1 MRVALTGATGYV
13 GGFILSE
20 LLRHGGKVA
29 ALTRLRGQSEPAP
42 VDWVCGDLS
51 SSEAL
56 AELLAGADALV
67 HCAYSHVPG
76 RYRGGEGDDRHGF
89 WRTNLLGSVALFEQA
104 RAAGVGRL
112 VLLSSRAVYGH
123 RTAGGRGWVDETTRP
138 VPDTYYGALKLA
150 LEAHVSALADVDGLC
165 AASLRP
171 TGVYGV
177 AQPAARSKWFDLA
190 VAIAK
195 GQPLP
200 APRRATEVHGRDV
213 ASAVW
218 LLLTKPADVIAGRAF
233 NCSDLVVDTSAV
245 AAKLAAC
252 MGRQLPALPP
262 AANSLRHAMRT
273 SALRQLGWRPGGE
286 GLLDATLAELAALA
300 AEAA

>member
-13 GGFILSE
+13 GGFVLLD
-20 LLRHGGKVA
+20 LLRRGVEVA
-29 ALTRLRGQSEPAP
+29 ALARRPDQSAP
-42 VDWVCGDLS
+42 KAVGWICGDLS
-51 SSEAL
+51 NAEAL
-56 AELLAGADALV
+56 GKLLAGADALV

-76 RYRGGEGDDRHGF
+76 RYRGGEGEDRQGF
-89 WRTNLLGSVALFEQA
+89 WQANLLGSVALMEQA
-104 RAAGVGRL
+104 RAAGVSRL
-112 VLLSSRAVYGH
+112 VFLSSRAVYGR
-123 RTAGGRGWVDETTRP
+123 RTAAEEWVDEATRP

-150 LEAHVSALADVDGLC
+150 LEAHVSALADVDGVC

-195 GQPLP
+195 GEPLP

-218 LLLTKPADVIAGRAF
+218 LLLTKPAEMVAGRAF
-233 NCSDLVVDTSAV
+233 NCSDRVVDTGAV
-245 AAKLAAC
+245 AAKLAAR
-252 MGRQLPALPP
+252 MGRDLPRSPP
-262 AANSLRHAMRT
+262 ATNTLRHAMRAA
-273 SALRQLGWRPGGE
+273 ALRQLGWRPGGE
-286 GLLDATLAELAALA
+286 RLLEATLGELAALA
-300 AEAA
+300 VDAA